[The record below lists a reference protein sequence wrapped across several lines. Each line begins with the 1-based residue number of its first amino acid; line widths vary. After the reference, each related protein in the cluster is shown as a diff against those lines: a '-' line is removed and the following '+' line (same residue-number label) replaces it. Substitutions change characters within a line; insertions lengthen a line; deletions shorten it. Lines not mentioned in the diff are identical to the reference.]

1 MVRHLENARTCIEGN
16 YYSIVIESDIGF
28 AVEGIENKRDLPS
41 RALRT
46 IVRFVT
52 ETRVLSVTKFWRRP
66 PRRFWTR
73 IQRQFRI
80 GEGWHRHCY

>member
-16 YYSIVIESDIGF
+16 YYSIVIESVIRF

-52 ETRVLSVTKFWRRP
+52 ETRVLSVYEILAASAAPFLDTHS
-66 PRRFWTR
+66 TS
-73 IQRQFRI
+73 IQDR
-80 GEGWHRHCY
+80 